1 MEDLMMKEKRKG
13 CGCGC
18 LGCLL
23 PFLCLFFFILFLFS
37 TGNEEGQE
45 TCVDVP
51 TISGITNQN
60 TEENAKVIYTYFRK
74 NFGATPEGAS
84 GVLGCL
90 QFESQLD
97 STAENPSSGAYGIA
111 QWLGG
116 RLTRLEQLAQEM
128 GKEKSDLA
136 VQLQLLSEE
145 LQNLYY
151 KKALHA
157 LKLTNIHEAQKEW
170 LLWFEGLSQDSSQWH
185 LEQRNAMADSWYAKF
200 GSSDPVAN
208 YTSEN
213 VIAEDGN
220 ILVCDSSGSGEADGD
235 ILEIAKSWLGWFHYD
250 QVHPAPDLGSDL
262 KNPNKEGRTDC
273 SGFVWLVLNKAG
285 YYVPANMQ
293 WYTGSMASDARGSQQ
308 YLQAISANDARAGDI
323 IIVNQGGGAG
333 SNGHTGIL
341 TEKWKGNETKIIQ
354 EGGNGD
360 RVNIEAFGTSFTSL
374 ISGGDICFARPIKK

>member
-37 TGNEEGQE
+37 TGNEKGQE

-51 TISGITNQN
+51 TISGIANQN

-116 RLTRLEQLAQEM
+116 RLTRLEQLAQET
-128 GKEKSDLA
+128 GKKKSDLT

-145 LQNLYY
+145 L
-151 KKALHA
+151 
-157 LKLTNIHEAQKEW
+157 
-170 LLWFEGLSQDSSQWH
+170 QDSSQWH

-213 VIAEDGN
+213 VVAEDGN
-220 ILVCDSSGSGEADGD
+220 ILVCDSSGSGIADGD
-235 ILEIAKSWLGWFHYD
+235 ILEIAKRWLGWFHYD

-285 YYVPANMQ
+285 YHVPANMQ

-308 YLQAISANDARAGDI
+308 YLQAISANDAQAGDI

-374 ISGGDICFARPIKK
+374 ISGSDICFARPIKK